1 MQGVVDGRRNLIV
14 GATIAS
20 GAWAFGSMATAA
32 SITVNTLNGTTA
44 NDGVCSLL
52 EAAANANTDSQVW
65 VDCAAGAGTDTIFLN
80 GLSGTIVLSGQ
91 VALTTNAFIQG
102 PGAAQLAISG
112 NNASRV
118 FYVHNAA
125 VSISGVT
132 ITGGATGGAG
142 GGGVFSNGG
151 TLTISNSRIT
161 GNASGSARGGG
172 IGANGGSV
180 TITSSTISGNTGSRG
195 GGVSLFNAAGSIDLT
210 EISGNTASTRG
221 GGVFL
226 YNINSG
232 TVSVT
237 RSVVSGNTSNGR
249 GGGLALYRVNVPTLI
264 QDTTVSGNIANNRGG
279 GLFLYKNAGAVTF
292 DRVTVRGN
300 EARTAS
306 GAGGGVYL
314 YKTNSAVVFQN
325 STISGNSAAT
335 NGGGLAFRGPDTG
348 NVTIGNTT
356 IAGNTAGGAGG
367 NINGGGS
374 PLAVAVRNSI
384 VADGTAG
391 GVGPDISTGSLSL
404 SVNYSLVE
412 NTSGATFTGANN
424 LTGVDPQLG
433 VFANNGGLTQT
444 RMPSAAGPS
453 VNAGDPAFAAPP
465 SVDQTGNPR
474 VANGRIDMGAV
485 EIQAPLPVPTLG
497 EWAMMMLTA
506 LLGLAGLST
515 LRRRAR

>member
-1 MQGVVDGRRNLIV
+1 MQGLVDGRRSLIV

-32 SITVNTLNGTTA
+32 SITVNTLNGTA
-44 NDGVCSLL
+44 VNDGACSLL
-52 EAAANANTDSQVW
+52 EAAANANADSQVW
-65 VDCAAGAGTDTIFLN
+65 ADCAAGSGTDIILLN
-80 GLSGTIVLSGQ
+80 GLSGTILLSGQ
-91 VALTTNAFIQG
+91 VALTTDAVIQG
-102 PGAAQLAISG
+102 PGASQLTISG

-118 FYVHNAA
+118 FYVHNGA

-132 ITGGATGGAG
+132 ITSGATTGG
-142 GGGVFSNGG
+142 GGGVFSQGG
-151 TLTISNSRIT
+151 TLTVSNSRIT
-161 GNASGSARGGG
+161 GNSSGTSRGGG
-172 IGANGGSV
+172 IAAEGGFV
-180 TITSSTISGNTGSRG
+180 TITSSTISGNTGGRG
-195 GGVSLFNAAGSIDLT
+195 GGVSLRTASGSIDLT
-210 EISGNTASTRG
+210 EISGNTASNRA

-226 YNINSG
+226 YSISSG

-237 RSVVSGNTSNGR
+237 RSVVSGNTTTGR

-279 GLFLYKNAGAVTF
+279 GLFLYKVAGALTF
-292 DRVTVRGN
+292 DRVTIRDN
-300 EARTAS
+300 EARTGS
-306 GAGGGVYL
+306 GVGGGVYL

-325 STISGNSAAT
+325 STISGNSAAA
-335 NGGGLAFRGPDTG
+335 NGGGLAFRGPDSG
-348 NVTIGNTT
+348 NVTIANTT
-356 IAGNTAGGAGG
+356 IAGNTAVGSGG
-367 NINGGGS
+367 NINGSGS
-374 PLAVAVRNSI
+374 PLAVVIRNSI
-384 VADGTAG
+384 VADGAAG
-391 GVGPDISTGSLSL
+391 GAGPDISTGSISL

-433 VFANNGGLTQT
+433 AFANNGGFTQT
-444 RMPSAAGPS
+444 RLPSAAGPS

-465 SVDQTGNPR
+465 SVDQTGKPR
-474 VANGRIDMGAV
+474 VANGHIDMGAV

-506 LLGLAGLST
+506 LLGLAGLTT